1 VQVPG
6 TRPVQV
12 SASCHSHG
20 VDGRVQL
27 RLPLNL
33 DQHDPP
39 LMYTGIRRYHLRLV
53 GELGPAAVHKKR
65 LAEPRSC

>member
-6 TRPVQV
+6 TCPVQV
-12 SASCHSHG
+12 GASCHSNV
-20 VDGRVQL
+20 VDGRMQL

-39 LMYTGIRRYHLRLV
+39 LTNIGIRRYHLRLV
-53 GELGPAAVHKKR
+53 GELGPAAVHWKP
-65 LAEPRSC
+65 LAEPRGC